1 MRAEI
6 DNLLNG
12 RLTEAEAFEVLE
24 WLTPETTDAEEFD
37 LLIEAVRAT
46 AIPVPAIEG
55 DLLDCCGTGGSGKP
69 HFNVSTT
76 VAFVLA
82 AGGVRVTKFGNR
94 AITSRSGSFDLL
106 GELGIP
112 ADLPV
117 ATIPQ
122 LLNKTG
128 LAFLFAPQFYPA
140 LKRLV
145 PLRKAF
151 GKPTLFNYI
160 GPLLHPLRPTHRLLG
175 VSRKNMQLRAA
186 HFLARDGRTR
196 HAYVVRG
203 ADGSDELTPFGTSL
217 ILQVV
222 PGEVQ
227 PRTFTTTDPPPETTG
242 EHGPSEN
249 LHIFQTI
256 VAGRDTASPEYRAV
270 CLNAAAGFV
279 VAGSAN
285 SILDGKR
292 LAVNLLREGVV
303 IEQVSQFLQVVKELA
318 VSETAG
324 KE

>member
-1 MRAEI
+1 MRKEI

-12 RLTEAEAFEVLE
+12 RLTEAEAFAVLE
-24 WLTPETTDAEEFD
+24 WLTPEMTDGDEFD

-82 AGGVRVTKFGNR
+82 AGGVRVAKFGNR
-94 AITSRSGSFDLL
+94 AITSQSGSFDLL

-112 ADLPV
+112 ADLPIE
-117 ATIPQ
+117 AIPE
-122 LLNKTG
+122 LLEKTG
-128 LAFLFAPQFYPA
+128 LVFLFAPRFYPA
-140 LKRLV
+140 LKQLV

-160 GPLLHPLRPTHRLLG
+160 GPLLHPLTPTHRLLG
-175 VSRKNMQLRAA
+175 VSRDNMQQRAA
-186 HFLARDGRTR
+186 KFLAKDERTK

-203 ADGSDELTPFGTSL
+203 ADNSDELTPFGTSL
-217 ILQVV
+217 ILQVT

-227 PRTFTTTDPPPETTG
+227 PRTFTATEPPPETTG
-242 EHGPSEN
+242 AHGPGEN
-249 LHIFQTI
+249 LQIFQGI
-256 VAGRDTASPEYRAV
+256 VAGLDTASPAYRAV

-279 VAGSAN
+279 VAGRAD
-285 SILDGKR
+285 SIRDGKR
-292 LAVNLLREGVV
+292 LAANLLRDGAV
-303 IEQVSQFLQVVKELA
+303 ISLVNRFLQTVNRFAFCETKE
-318 VSETAG
+318 
-324 KE
+324 